1 MPPPDDDIVAVAGEY
16 VLGTLTAPERADAEQ
31 RISRESAFAAAVLFW
46 ERYLAP
52 LAVAVA
58 PLQPP
63 AHLRRRILEA
73 IGGAAPAADNVVQLR
88 RQLNLWRGLTVG
100 AAALAAALAVFV
112 LVRPPV
118 PQIAGGKYVAVL
130 QPEGPGPAF
139 VATIDLASGTISALR
154 IGAEP
159 QAGKSYELWAVG
171 GGRAQPQSLGVIDAS
186 LKIPADKLGKVD
198 PATLGETVFAVSLE
212 PQGGSPTGQ
221 PTGPVLYT
229 GKLVATE

>member
-1 MPPPDDDIVAVAGEY
+1 MEREEALAAQVRAWEEY
-16 VLGTLTAPERADAEQ
+16 FAP
-31 RISRESAFAAAVLFW
+31 IAAAATPV
-46 ERYLAP
+46 
-52 LAVAVA
+52 
-58 PLQPP
+58 QPP
-63 AHLRRRILEA
+63 SHLRRRILA
-73 IGGAAPAADNVVQLR
+73 AVGGGSGSADNVVRLR

-100 AAALAAALAVFV
+100 AAALAAALAAFI
-112 LVRPPV
+112 LVRPLP
-118 PQIAGGKYVAVL
+118 PQLMGGKYVAVL

-171 GGRAQPQSLGVIDAS
+171 GGRDKPQSLGVIDAS
-186 LKIPADKLGKVD
+186 LKIPADRLGKID
-198 PATLGETVFAVSLE
+198 QATLGQTVFAVSLE
-212 PQGGSPTGQ
+212 PQGGSPTGL